1 MSKIKTEE
9 ILTNFLRNPEA
20 EVVTLKWEWW
30 VWKTYFW
37 NDFLKRIKTD
47 SQLQFK
53 KYSYVSLFGI
63 WSIEELRQLIYKN
76 QINLEEIWCN
86 ITFSLDEENL
96 SNIGT
101 VIKNKAKSVSWYSK
115 VIWWI
120 SGIIDWV
127 PEGLGWDTV
136 KRYNP
141 VQILVGVFSFL
152 KTRECLI
159 CIDDFE
165 RTKLDKKG
173 ILWVVSEL
181 KEQRKCKVVLI
192 FNDNKLK
199 DEDKQSYTEF
209 REKVIDIEMEFSPT
223 IEECVSI
230 IFPDYKSK
238 ESYESTLFEY
248 INILGIKNLRILQK
262 IKRTYDLLSVHLKE
276 LHPWVTKL
284 ALRTICL
291 FTLSYYSSHES
302 NKKDE
307 TGNDSGKPNK
317 NIFWYYVYKQERK
330 IIEPIIPPP
339 SYLYNL
345 EYLWHLFDE
354 KDADSI
360 EASWDSFLSRYGYMS
375 SDDFDKAIFRVIERW
390 YLIEEDFL
398 KYAQLAHEKCELWD
412 AGDLYKNA
420 WENYYHD
427 WFYDNKDDFIEALKK
442 AFVEWWEFLDG
453 SQLNSAV
460 YIMRELDAN
469 DIANEIIGIYVDKHH
484 SDRSIYS
491 VSDIQFHSSVQLD
504 AEVKRRFIEKYN
516 QMGTIRDLKWVLD
529 YIIERNYSYWNEE
542 EAILFK
548 ATEEDIYKLLK
559 ETKWRQNHNYRSIL
573 LKYRKVVNP
582 SDEWKEL
589 TESTL
594 NALKRIGDECLINN
608 VRMKSYNLF

>member
-9 ILTNFLRNPEA
+9 ILTSFLRNPEA
-20 EVVTLKWEWW
+20 EVVALKWEWW

-37 NDFLKRIKTD
+37 NDFLKKIKND
-47 SQLQFK
+47 PKVQFK
-53 KYSYVSLFGI
+53 NYSYVSLFGLA
-63 WSIEELRQLIYKN
+63 SIKDLRQLIIEN
-76 QINLEEIWCN
+76 QTEKMLIWEEWVD
-86 ITFSLDEENL
+86 FRQ
-96 SNIGT
+96 
-101 VIKNKAKSVSWYSK
+101 KAKGMGFWSKFSKNWSEIVDKIPILKDWNILNFVVGIFAFIQPKSW
-115 VIWWI
+115 
-120 SGIIDWV
+120 
-127 PEGLGWDTV
+127 T
-136 KRYNP
+136 
-141 VQILVGVFSFL
+141 
-152 KTRECLI
+152 I

-165 RTKLDKKG
+165 RTELDKKD

-181 KEQRKCKVVLI
+181 KEERKCKIVLI
-192 FNDNKLK
+192 FNDNKLS
-199 DEDKQSYTEF
+199 DGDKKSYNEF
-209 REKVIDIEMEFSPT
+209 KEKVIDIEIEYSPT
-223 IEECVSI
+223 IEECVTI
-230 IFPDYKSK
+230 IFPDYKNK
-238 ESYESTLFEY
+238 KSYESILFEY

-262 IKRTYDLLSVHLKE
+262 IKRTYDLLSVQLKD

-284 ALRTICL
+284 ALGTICL

-302 NKKDE
+302 SKNDE

-317 NIFWYYVYKQERK
+317 NIFWYYSYKQERK

-345 EYLWHLFDE
+345 EYLWHLHDE
-354 KDADSI
+354 KDADTI

-398 KYAQLAHEKCELWD
+398 KYAKLAHEKCELWD

-442 AFVEWWEFLDG
+442 AFVEWWESLDG

-460 YIMRELDAN
+460 CIMRELDA
-469 DIANEIIGIYVDKHH
+469 DTTANEIINIYIDKHP

-504 AEVKRRFIEKYN
+504 AEVKRIFIEKYN
-516 QMGTIRDLKWVLD
+516 QMWTIRDLKWVLD

-548 ATEEDIYKLLK
+548 ATEDDIYTLLK

-582 SDEWKEL
+582 SDEWKTL
-589 TESTL
+589 TENTI
-594 NALKRIGDECLINN
+594 NALKKIGDECLINK
-608 VRMKSYNLF
+608 VRMRSYWITENI